1 MSETNRYYAAT
12 IARVTKALRGGAA
25 RFNRTLEG
33 EFHPLTEALTAKLFE
48 GGSVAWDLPPLRGQS
63 WEVFG
68 ELSML
73 VDLACRVQGQEVGWD
88 AWSGTRRLL
97 IPLMDWHPLDESFAR
112 RFSSRP
118 VPPFYFAQRHMEDAE
133 GQTPY
138 IESFPHGFFL
148 RSEFDETIA
157 PMLQLIES
165 HYRVL
170 TGERHTPVSDLVP
183 GQPIDART
191 RHALLLDES
200 DERHIVWQYNRMIP
214 LYNALCEAQ
223 RMDTDLFCVGY

>member
-1 MSETNRYYAAT
+1 MSETNRYYAADL
-12 IARVTKALRGGAA
+12 ARVTHALRGGSP
-25 RFNRTLEG
+25 RFNRTLKG
-33 EFHPLTEALTAKLFE
+33 DFHPLTEAITSKLFDGE
-48 GGSVAWDLPPLRGQS
+48 SVAWDLPPLRHQS

-88 AWSGTRRLL
+88 AWADTRRLL
-97 IPLMDWHPLDESFAR
+97 IPLMDWHPLGRAFAR

-118 VPPFYFAQRHMEDAE
+118 IPPFYFAQRHMEDIE

-148 RSEFDETIA
+148 RSEFKETIG
-157 PMLQLIES
+157 PVLQLIVS
-165 HYRVL
+165 HYHML
-170 TGERHTPVSDLVP
+170 TGERHTPVSSLRA
-183 GQPIDART
+183 GQHIDSNT

-200 DERHIVWQYNRMIP
+200 DDRHVVWQYNRMIP

-223 RMDTDLFCVGY
+223 RMGTDLFCVGY